1 MKQTGILL
9 PVSSLPSLEGVGELG
24 SIAYQWID
32 ILEENG
38 ITIWQILPLNP
49 TGYGNSPYQPYSSY
63 AGDEIYISLEEL
75 WKEGL
80 LKENPIASI
89 KEVSKETTKQS
100 SKVDYDSVRSW
111 KESYLRE
118 AFSNFKGSKEY
129 HAFAK
134 EEWVYQYGVY
144 RALKKINHQTCWNEW
159 PKEQMFWIENQAFDV
174 KPYQEEIDFQ
184 IFLQYTFYCQWIKVK
199 EYANQKNIKI
209 MGDVPFYVGIDSV
222 DVWGEKENFLL
233 DAECKPTFIAGVPP
247 DYFSETGQRWGNPI
261 YNWDYMKKTNYEF
274 WVKRIGYN
282 QKLFDIIRIDHFRAF
297 DTFWKIPSTCPTAIE
312 GEWIEAP
319 GYEVLDIL
327 KEKLPGIHLV
337 AEDLGDLR
345 PEVNILKEH
354 YHLKGMKI
362 LQFTIN
368 MNGKYA
374 FDEFQDVENMIVY
387 TGTHDNATL
396 LEWYESLSVAA
407 QRKLRRWLKRIGL
420 KSGSVVKRLVTYT
433 LQSKAEYAII
443 PAFDILE
450 EGASSRI
457 NVPGT
462 VGSPNWEWRMKDLDK
477 IRKELSNY
485 KLKIQNRC
493 K

>member
-1 MKQTGILL
+1 M
-9 PVSSLPSLEGVGELG
+9 
-24 SIAYQWID
+24 
-32 ILEENG
+32 
-38 ITIWQILPLNP
+38 
-49 TGYGNSPYQPYSSY
+49 
-63 AGDEIYISLEEL
+63 
-75 WKEGL
+75 
-80 LKENPIASI
+80 
-89 KEVSKETTKQS
+89 
-100 SKVDYDSVRSW
+100 
-111 KESYLRE
+111 
-118 AFSNFKGSKEY
+118 
-129 HAFAK
+129 
-134 EEWVYQYGVY
+134 
-144 RALKKINHQTCWNEW
+144 
-159 PKEQMFWIENQAFDV
+159 
-174 KPYQEEIDFQ
+174 
-184 IFLQYTFYCQWIKVK
+184 
-199 EYANQKNIKI
+199 
-209 MGDVPFYVGIDSV
+209 
-222 DVWGEKENFLL
+222 
-233 DAECKPTFIAGVPP
+233 PP

-261 YNWDYMKKTNYEF
+261 YNWDYMKQTNYEF

-345 PEVNILKEH
+345 PEVTILKEH

-396 LEWYESLSVAA
+396 LEWYESLSAA
-407 QRKLRRWLKRIGL
+407 SQRKLRKWLKRIGL
-420 KSGSVVKRLVTYT
+420 KRGSVVKRLVTYT

-485 KLKIQNRC
+485 KLQIQNRC